1 MSAFFYQNEYLMC
14 ERVRVFDL
22 AKIYQTPLY
31 IYSQSA
37 IKENYQYF
45 NQAFSHHNH
54 LICYAVKANSNLAV
68 LNTLAKLGA
77 GFNIASL
84 GELMRVLAAGGRA
97 DTCVFSGV
105 AKSEFEIKRALLL
118 GILCF
123 NIESEAELERVQMVA
138 KNLTKVAPISVRI
151 NPDVDAKT
159 HPYISTGLK
168 NNKFGV
174 SVDKALGLYLK
185 ARTLSNVKI
194 YGIDCHIGSQI
205 TESSPFLNA
214 LTRVLELIGDLEKHD
229 IFLKHINLGGGFGI
243 RYQNEKIFDLNT
255 YARNITGKIGN
266 YKLIIEP
273 GRALVGT
280 AGIFVTQVEFLKKD
294 THKSFAIIDGA
305 MNDLLR
311 PALYQAYHEVLPVV
325 KHQAG
330 VENIWD
336 IVGPVCETSD
346 FLAKDRMLNLKAGD
360 FLALMSVGAY
370 GFVMSSNYNSRV
382 RAAEV
387 MVCADKHYLV
397 RAREKISNLFAHEYV
412 VK

>member
-1 MSAFFYQNEYLMC
+1 MSAFFYENEYLMC
-14 ERVRVFDL
+14 EGVCISDL

-31 IYSQSA
+31 IYSQSE

-45 NQAFSHHNH
+45 SQAFSHHDH

-68 LNTLAKLGA
+68 LNTLAQLGA
-77 GFNIASL
+77 GFDIASL

-97 DTCVFSGV
+97 DACVFSGV

-138 KNLTKVAPISVRI
+138 KTLDKVAPISIRI
-151 NPDVDAKT
+151 NPDIDAKT
-159 HPYISTGLK
+159 HPYITTGLK

-174 SVDKALGLYLK
+174 AIYKALALYLK
-185 ARTLSNVKI
+185 ARTLSHI
-194 YGIDCHIGSQI
+194 EICGIDCHIGSQI
-205 TESSPFLNA
+205 TESSPFLDA
-214 LTRVLELIGDLEKHD
+214 LTRILELVDDLEKHD

-255 YARNITGKIGN
+255 HARNITKKIAN

-280 AGIFVTQVEFLKKD
+280 TGIFLTQVEFLKKD
-294 THKSFAIIDGA
+294 VHKSFAIVDGA

-325 KHQAG
+325 KHQKG
-330 VENIWD
+330 VEDVWD

-346 FLAKDRMLNLKAGD
+346 FLAKDRMLNLKPGD
-360 FLALMSVGAY
+360 FLALMSAGAY
-370 GFVMSSNYNSRV
+370 GFVMSSNYNGRTRV
-382 RAAEV
+382 AEV
-387 MVCADKHYLV
+387 MVCEDKHHLV
-397 RAREKISNLFAHEYV
+397 RAREKISDLFAHEYIL
-412 VK
+412 K